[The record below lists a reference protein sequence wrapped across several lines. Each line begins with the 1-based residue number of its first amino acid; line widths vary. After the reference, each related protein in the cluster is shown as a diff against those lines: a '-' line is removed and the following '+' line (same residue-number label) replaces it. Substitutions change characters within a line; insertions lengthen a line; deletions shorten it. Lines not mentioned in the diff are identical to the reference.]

1 MRISASPKR
10 LIGLILSLFVAL
22 TGLVAIDAQP
32 SRAAGDKRVIIH
44 YQKPDPTK
52 YNPWNVWMWY
62 DGADG
67 KAYEFDKSGANYILD
82 DYGAKG
88 TWDLPNSASAQ
99 SIGFIIRTANWDKDP
114 DGDRFI
120 RNFVDRD
127 GVPTAEI
134 WVKSGSKFIWT
145 KKPSSEPMLL
155 AARVT
160 GLKEIKLTF
169 DNNFNLETEKANFE
183 LRDSLDQPVAI
194 ASWSAITGNAS
205 IGFTTTMN
213 LVENV
218 RIGSVY
224 TVSHPN
230 YGEQESDLGSLW
242 NLQEFNDQ
250 YYYSGND
257 LGNTYSAE
265 KTDFRVWAPTSDQL
279 QLVTYSSASATEP
292 SNVYNMTQDVKGTWV
307 HTLNGNQDGTIYMYR
322 AKFGTKVNEAIDPYV
337 RATTING
344 DRGVVVDLEST
355 DPVGWDEHQRPNNFS
370 TGNPTDAIVY
380 ELHVRDL
387 SIDKTSGVSA
397 ANKGKY
403 LAFTEP
409 NTKYTSKGKTTLT
422 GLSSIKD
429 LGVTHVELLP
439 IYDFGSVDETGQG
452 NQFNWGYDP
461 KNYNVPEG
469 SYSSNA
475 ADPKARIR
483 ELKTAIKSMHDN
495 KLRVIMDVVYNH
507 VQDST
512 NFSFEKLVPGY
523 WYRRDA
529 TGVKTSGSGCGNDTA
544 TENPMVSKYIQDSV
558 RYWTEEYKMDGYRF
572 DLMGLIDIT
581 TMNAIRT
588 QLNDIDPTII
598 TLGEGWDMGTLPRSE
613 RATFANSAKIPG
625 IATFN
630 AIIRDGMKGGVWA
643 NDETGWISGR
653 YGQFA
658 SIQSGIVGNAPF
670 PGLAGEWIGGIEP
683 SQTVNYIE
691 SHDNATFFDK
701 LKMSLPK
708 STPTSRIVEMQKL
721 GTAIVF
727 VSQGIPFIQAGQEFM
742 RTKWDPE
749 TKTYNKNSYN
759 STDVVNSLKWADR
772 LTYASQVNYIK
783 GMISLRKAH
792 KAFRMTSADKIMD
805 NIEFLDGTFGQL
817 GWKINGKAA
826 GDSWSNI
833 VVLAN
838 SNPTKTATF
847 NVPKGSYKVVVD
859 KNTAG
864 TKTLRTLNVTG
875 KSTGKVTVPALSM
888 MVIWK

>member
-52 YNPWNVWMWY
+52 YNPWNVWMWW

-67 KAYEFDKSGANYILD
+67 KAYEFDKNGANYVLD

-88 TWDLPNSASAQ
+88 TWDLPGSANAQ
-99 SIGFIIRTANWDKDP
+99 AIGFIIRTANWDKDP

-127 GVPTAEI
+127 GIPTAEI

-169 DNNFNLETEKANFE
+169 DNSFNLDAEKANFE
-183 LRDSLDQPVAI
+183 LRDSLNQPVTI
-194 ASWSAITGNAS
+194 ASWSALTGNAS
-205 IGFTTTMN
+205 AGFTATMN
-213 LVENV
+213 LAENV

-224 TVSHPN
+224 NISHPT

-279 QLVTYSSASATEP
+279 ELVTYASASATEP
-292 SNVYNMTQDVKGTWV
+292 SNVYQMEQSVKGTWTY
-307 HTLNGNQDGTIYMYR
+307 TLNGNQDGTIYMYR

-387 SIDKTSGVSA
+387 SIDKTSGVSS

-403 LAFTEP
+403 LAFTEQ
-409 NTKYTSKGKTTLT
+409 NTKFTSKGKTTLT

-483 ELKTAIKSMHDN
+483 ELKTAIKAMHDN

-581 TMNAIRT
+581 TMNEIRK
-588 QLNDIDPTII
+588 QLNEIDPTII
-598 TLGEGWDMGTLPRSE
+598 TLGEGWDMGTLPKSQ
-613 RATFANSAKIPG
+613 RATFANSSKIPG

-630 AIIRDGMKGGVWA
+630 SIIRDGMKGGVWA
-643 NDETGWISGR
+643 NDELGWVSGR

-683 SQTVNYIE
+683 GQTVNYIE

-701 LKMSLPK
+701 LRMSMGK
-708 STPTSRIVEMQKL
+708 SIPTARLVETQKL
-721 GTAIVF
+721 GNAILF

-742 RTKWDPE
+742 RTKWDPV

-759 STDVVNSLKWADR
+759 STDQVNSLKWGDR
-772 LTYASQVNYIK
+772 ITYASQVNYIK
-783 GMISLRKAH
+783 GMIALRKAH
-792 KAFRMTSADKIMD
+792 KAFRMTSADKIME
-805 NIEFLDGTFGQL
+805 NVEFLDGTFGQL
-817 GWKINGKAA
+817 GWKINGKAV
-826 GDSWSNI
+826 GDSWSSI

-838 SNPTKTATF
+838 SNPTKSATF
-847 NVPKGSYKVVVD
+847 YVPKGSYKVVVD

-864 TKTLRTLNVTG
+864 TKTLRTLNVAG

>member
-10 LIGLILSLFVAL
+10 LIGLILSIFVVL
-22 TGLVAIDAQP
+22 TGLVAIDAKP

-44 YQKPDPTK
+44 YQRSAP
-52 YNPWNVWMWY
+52 YNPWNVWMWW

-67 KAYEFDKSGANYILD
+67 KAYEFNKTGVAYNLD
-82 DYGAKG
+82 DYGAVG
-88 TWDLPNSASAQ
+88 QWDLPGSANAQ
-99 SIGFIIRTANWDKDP
+99 SVGFIIRTPNWDKDP

-120 RNFVDRD
+120 REFKDVD
-127 GVPTAEI
+127 GIPTAEI

-145 KKPSSEPMLL
+145 KKPSSQPSLL
-155 AARVT
+155 GAQVT
-160 GLKEIKLTF
+160 GLKQIKLTF
-169 DNNFNLETEKANFE
+169 DNNFNLDNEKANFE
-183 LRDSLDQPVAI
+183 LRDSLNNPVAI
-194 ASWSAITGNAS
+194 DSFTALTGTPA
-205 IGFTTTMN
+205 GGYFTTIN

-218 RIGSVY
+218 RIGSAY
-224 TVSHPN
+224 TISHPV
-230 YGEQESDLGSLW
+230 YGNQESDLGSLW

-250 YYYSGND
+250 YYYSGED
-257 LGNTYSAE
+257 LGNTYTAA

-279 QLVTYSSASATEP
+279 ELVTYATADAASP
-292 SNVYNMTQDVKGTWV
+292 SNVYQMNKSVKGTWTY
-307 HTLNGNQDGTIYMYR
+307 TLDGNQDGTIYMYR
-322 AKFGTKVNEAIDPYV
+322 AKFGLKTNEAIDPYV

-344 DRGVVVDLEST
+344 NRGVVVDLDST
-355 DPVGWDEHQRPNNFS
+355 DPVGWDAHQRPNNFS

-387 SIDKTSGVSA
+387 SIDKTSGISS

-409 NTKYTSKGKTTLT
+409 NTKFTSKGKTTLT
-422 GLSSIKD
+422 GLASIKD

-439 IYDFGSVDETGQG
+439 VYDFGSVDETGEG

-469 SYSSNA
+469 SYSSNP

-483 ELKTAIKSMHDN
+483 ELKTAIKAMHDN

-529 TGVKTSGSGCGNDTA
+529 TGTKTSGSGCGNDTA

-558 RYWTEEYKMDGYRF
+558 KYWTKEYKMDGYRF

-581 TMNAIRT
+581 TMNAIRS
-588 QLNDIDPTII
+588 QLNEIDPTII
-598 TLGEGWDMGTLPRSE
+598 TLGEGWDMGTLPKAE
-613 RATFANSAKIPG
+613 RATFANSSKIPG

-630 AIIRDGMKGGVWA
+630 AIIRDGMKGDVWS
-643 NDETGWISGR
+643 DDSIGWVSGR
-653 YGQFA
+653 FGDFA

-683 SQTVNYIE
+683 DQTVNYIE
-691 SHDNATFFDK
+691 SHDNGTFFDK
-701 LKMSLPK
+701 LQTSMGRTIPL
-708 STPTSRIVEMQKL
+708 SRIAETQKL
-721 GTAIVF
+721 GTSMLF
-727 VSQGIPFIQAGQEFM
+727 VSQGIPFLHAGQEFM
-742 RTKWDPE
+742 RTKYDPV
-749 TKTYNKNSYN
+749 TKKFNKNSYN
-759 STDVVNSLKWADR
+759 STDQVNSLKWGNR
-772 LTYASQVNYIK
+772 ITYASQVNYIK
-783 GMISLRKAH
+783 GMIALRKAH
-792 KAFRMTSADKIMD
+792 KAFRMTSADKILD
-805 NIEFLDGTFGQL
+805 NITFLDGTFGQL
-817 GWKINGKAA
+817 GWTINGKAA
-826 GDSWSNI
+826 GDPWSNI

-838 SNPTKTATF
+838 SDPSKTATF
-847 NVPKGSYKVVVD
+847 NVPKGTYKVVVD

-864 TKTLRTLNVTG
+864 TMTLRTIKVTG
-875 KSTGKVTVPALSM
+875 KSTGKVTIPALSM
-888 MVIWK
+888 LVMWK

>member
-1 MRISASPKR
+1 
-10 LIGLILSLFVAL
+10 
-22 TGLVAIDAQP
+22 
-32 SRAAGDKRVIIH
+32 
-44 YQKPDPTK
+44 
-52 YNPWNVWMWY
+52 
-62 DGADG
+62 
-67 KAYEFDKSGANYILD
+67 
-82 DYGAKG
+82 
-88 TWDLPNSASAQ
+88 
-99 SIGFIIRTANWDKDP
+99 
-114 DGDRFI
+114 
-120 RNFVDRD
+120 
-127 GVPTAEI
+127 
-134 WVKSGSKFIWT
+134 
-145 KKPSSEPMLL
+145 
-155 AARVT
+155 
-160 GLKEIKLTF
+160 
-169 DNNFNLETEKANFE
+169 
-183 LRDSLDQPVAI
+183 
-194 ASWSAITGNAS
+194 
-205 IGFTTTMN
+205 
-213 LVENV
+213 
-218 RIGSVY
+218 
-224 TVSHPN
+224 
-230 YGEQESDLGSLW
+230 
-242 NLQEFNDQ
+242 
-250 YYYSGND
+250 
-257 LGNTYSAE
+257 
-265 KTDFRVWAPTSDQL
+265 
-279 QLVTYSSASATEP
+279 
-292 SNVYNMTQDVKGTWV
+292 
-307 HTLNGNQDGTIYMYR
+307 
-322 AKFGTKVNEAIDPYV
+322 
-337 RATTING
+337 
-344 DRGVVVDLEST
+344 
-355 DPVGWDEHQRPNNFS
+355 
-370 TGNPTDAIVY
+370 
-380 ELHVRDL
+380 
-387 SIDKTSGVSA
+387 
-397 ANKGKY
+397 
-403 LAFTEP
+403 
-409 NTKYTSKGKTTLT
+409 
-422 GLSSIKD
+422 
-429 LGVTHVELLP
+429 
-439 IYDFGSVDETGQG
+439 

-658 SIQSGIVGNAPF
+658 SIQSGVVGNAPF

-683 SQTVNYIE
+683 GQTVNYIE

-721 GTAIVF
+721 GSAIVF
-727 VSQGIPFIQAGQEFM
+727 VSQGIPFLHAGQEFM